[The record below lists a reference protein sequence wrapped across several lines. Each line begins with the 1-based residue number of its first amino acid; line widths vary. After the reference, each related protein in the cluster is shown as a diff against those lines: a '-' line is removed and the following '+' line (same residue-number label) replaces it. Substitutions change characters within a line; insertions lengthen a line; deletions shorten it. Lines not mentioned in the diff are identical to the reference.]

1 VTAFLLWPLAVLE
14 LAPRIL
20 HHTLTALTTKKETTR
35 A

>member
-1 VTAFLLWPLAVLE
+1 LTAFLLWQLAVLE

-20 HHTLTALTTKKETTR
+20 HHALTTLTTKKETTS

>member
-20 HHTLTALTTKKETTR
+20 HHALTTLTYRRST
-35 A
+35 